1 MCTLSRLLVA
11 VAKQPHSALPG
22 VTEICCVSNYRRPN
36 HRVRSKRGSLDGDR
50 LDGDR
55 SRAALVERSAH
66 GSPVAPDRRRAG
78 RAGGTSRGAAGAS
91 TCCRVGRARH
101 PGRGIHHAAL
111 ICSDVEQTI
120 QFYQGL
126 LGFPLV
132 ELVENRDYK
141 GSSHFFFDLGNQT
154 LLGFFD
160 FPGLGLEPGI
170 EAIGGVQHIA
180 ISVPARPLGAAP
192 RRLDA
197 EGVKYAGPDLG
208 IEESMYFKDP
218 DGIQIELLSD
228 PLMYFARQPARRV
241 GPGRPSH
248 E

>member
-1 MCTLSRLLVA
+1 M
-11 VAKQPHSALPG
+11 P
-22 VTEICCVSNYRRPN
+22 TESE
-36 HRVRSKRGSLDGDR
+36 
-50 LDGDR
+50 
-55 SRAALVERSAH
+55 LVELEARRAELR
-66 GSPVAPDRRRAG
+66 GKYVIPVAERP
-78 RAGGTSRGAAGAS
+78 S
-91 TCCRVGRARH
+91 T

-111 ICSDVEQTI
+111 ICSDVERTI

-160 FPGLGLEPGI
+160 FPGLGLQPGV
-170 EAIGGVQHIA
+170 ESIGSVQHIA
-180 ISVPARPLGAAP
+180 ISVPRDRWEQL
-192 RRLDA
+192 RTRLDEA
-197 EGVKYAGPDLG
+197 GVTYFGPEQG
-208 IEESMYFKDP
+208 IQESMYFKDP

-228 PLMYFARQPARRV
+228 PLMYF
-241 GPGRPSH
+241 GGRMLD

>member
-1 MCTLSRLLVA
+1 M
-11 VAKQPHSALPG
+11 P
-22 VTEICCVSNYRRPN
+22 TESE
-36 HRVRSKRGSLDGDR
+36 
-50 LDGDR
+50 
-55 SRAALVERSAH
+55 LVELEA
-66 GSPVAPDRRRAG
+66 RRAEL
-78 RAGGTSRGAAGAS
+78 RDQYLRPPAERES
-91 TCCRVGRARH
+91 T

-160 FPGLGLEPGI
+160 FPGLGLQPGV
-170 EAIGGVQHIA
+170 ESIGSVQHIA
-180 ISVPARPLGAAP
+180 ISVPRDRWEQLRAK
-192 RRLDA
+192 LDA
-197 EGVKYAGPDLG
+197 AAVTYFGPDQG
-208 IEESMYFKDP
+208 IVESMYFKDP
-218 DGIQIELLSD
+218 DGIQVELLSD
-228 PLMYFARQPARRV
+228 PLMYFGGRQLD
-241 GPGRPSH
+241 